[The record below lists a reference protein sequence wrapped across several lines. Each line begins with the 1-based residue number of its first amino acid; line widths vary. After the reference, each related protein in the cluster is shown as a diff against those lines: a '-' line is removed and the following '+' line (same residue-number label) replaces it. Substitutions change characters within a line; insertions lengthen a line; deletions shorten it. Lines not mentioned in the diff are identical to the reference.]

1 MMHPNQIQPQ
11 RTIVSRAPAKPGPRR
26 QSSLSFATR
35 RRRPLGKVLPPG
47 ARQRT
52 PPVRRPE
59 RLDVLA
65 RCTNYAEQAMRAG
78 VVKLSLTPA
87 QRRRVTHKGKL
98 DAAQRAWL

>member
-1 MMHPNQIQPQ
+1 
-11 RTIVSRAPAKPGPRR
+11 
-26 QSSLSFATR
+26 
-35 RRRPLGKVLPPG
+35 
-47 ARQRT
+47 
-52 PPVRRPE
+52 
-59 RLDVLA
+59 VLA